1 MPGNPNTYIHRISRI
16 DLYMFKRLLEFFSE
30 TAVNSLAFLDCSVSQ
45 KIIVSFFP
53 LFFLNESPFS
63 VCKAG

>member
-30 TAVNSLAFLDCSVSQ
+30 TAVNSLAFLDCSVSL

-53 LFFLNESPFS
+53 LFFLNESLFS